1 MDLIYWNFLTINKK
15 QNINVFPPYFLLEIK
30 MVLIISF
37 HPYCQRNSGIWKK
50 NAHHWWMFMF
60 IHVNSFTS
68 FVIYKSRIH
77 CKPDWLVGWLV
88 CLFVLFIALKCNG
101 TQAIVLNRSHSHTNI
116 HTKHNTNTHHHYLF
130 CFGCIYTWNIIA
142 IV

>member
-15 QNINVFPPYFLLEIK
+15 QNINVFPPYFFLEIK

-77 CKPDWLVGWLV
+77 CKPGWLAGLFV
-88 CLFVLFIALKCNG
+88 CLFYLSPLNVMALKPLSW
-101 TQAIVLNRSHSHTNI
+101 IVHTVI
-116 HTKHNTNTHHHYLF
+116 Q
-130 CFGCIYTWNIIA
+130 IYTRNTIQTRIIIIYSA
-142 IV
+142 LVAYIHEI